1 MLTKTRFNQ
10 LSELH
15 KEVKQDNPDLH
26 DKKRIFKDTTL
37 WYIQDKIKQENKNKK
52 TELESFVNNY
62 IWSLQKEQLDLIWNK
77 IMNYTSLLEESTY
90 FQYNQDIFSN
100 KLLQIMQYPDDFSIK
115 DVMFELLYNFVFL
128 PEYENKEQF
137 EKDMISIIDNLD
149 NFVYK
154 FFDGYELQFKTLN
167 TLRVWDII
175 QQTKWEEGIY
185 STLNVNHEFVE
196 KVTYFVDLPAYTKSR
211 VNELWN
217 EISIT
222 YLLKYDMFEI
232 NLREEIIKLLENEV
246 EKWNLSKDLE
256 WNYLFWNYPELS
268 IHLEVSMDGL
278 SWLEEYNGKEYFE
291 LRIYTK
297 PKAFSLE
304 WSYYNY
310 INYSNMYL
318 TWVATDIATYFSKKG
333 IYNSIAW
340 EIVSKILSE
349 DFSKKDIK
357 KIKKELEIY
366 LDAEKVE
373 KIIKL
378 LKSEKNM
385 DAVKKLTQYFNKKVG
400 KIYPK
405 PTTLLDFNDGIE
417 DTWERVSKEQEQT
430 ENWQTKEKKTALE
443 KIVPGDLLDHIILD
457 DKTKN
462 WLELIKNYLKNKD
475 EKDKQLLKPFKWAI
489 FYWKPGLGK
498 TESVKH
504 IAKETWFDVYTI
516 NLSKLLDMYV
526 WESEKIIEQSFN
538 DFFEV
543 LEKGKAILFIDEAD
557 GFFGKKGDEV
567 NKYKQWIRSIVLEK
581 IEWFSTNPAL
591 KNGFIILSTN
601 FSQDIDKAL
610 KERLWL
616 YVEFKMPTKEKRLEF
631 FSTMKKYFEE
641 EKWIMF
647 DFDLNE
653 IVSKTSDFS
662 YRELTSLLN
671 QAILISNWN
680 TIKLEDLLNSLWY
693 IKEQTENNTRSMWF
707 QP

>member
-304 WSYYNY
+304 WSYYDY

-340 EIVSKILSE
+340 EIVSKILSKKL
-349 DFSKKDIK
+349 SKKDIK
-357 KIKKELEIY
+357 KIKEKLEIY

-430 ENWQTKEKKTALE
+430 ENWETKEKKTALE

-543 LEKGKAILFIDEAD
+543 LEKDKAILFIDEAD